1 MKIILANYRYY
12 VSGGPEIYMFN
23 VKRLL
28 EEAGHTVIPF
38 SVRSPLNEET
48 PYSRYFPHGK
58 SESGDAYFNDV
69 KKTPK
74 NIARLLSCAFY
85 NREAYKN
92 LRRLIQ
98 DERPDVVY
106 VLQQI
111 NALSPSIFKACNDE
125 GVRVVHRL
133 SDFNIMCPRS
143 DFLCNGIVCTACIN
157 GDYSK
162 AADMSCCHGSR
173 ATTAVRI
180 SSMKYHRRK
189 NLFNFIDAYIC
200 PSKFTASLL
209 EKSGIPDEKINVVP
223 TFTTIPSHFADDV
236 EGEGYAL
243 YLGRISP
250 EKGVDLAVKAATRN
264 IDVKLKVTGR
274 IDDDFASS
282 IKEMAVK
289 AGILERV
296 DFVGFV
302 QGEEKDRLID
312 GASCVLCPSTW
323 FENMPNTVLE
333 AYAHGKPVVVFDI
346 GCMAELVKSGETGF
360 VLPLG
365 DVDALANSIAFYL
378 NNPDEARRQGA
389 NGRNMLLSK
398 FTPQNHLEMLEAIL
412 DPTLAEKQA

>member
-28 EEAGHTVIPF
+28 EDAGHTVIPF

-58 SESGDAYFNDV
+58 SESGDAYFNNV

-74 NIARLLSCAFY
+74 NVARLLSCAFY
-85 NREAYKN
+85 NLEAYKN
-92 LRRLIQ
+92 LRH
-98 DERPDVVY
+98 
-106 VLQQI
+106 LQQI
-111 NALSPSIFKACNDE
+111 NALSPSIFKACHDE

-143 DFLCNGIVCTACIN
+143 DFLCNGEVCTACIN

-180 SSMKYHRRK
+180 ASMKFHRCKR
-189 NLFNFIDAYIC
+189 LFDYVDAFVC
-200 PSKFTASLL
+200 PSAFTASLL
-209 EKSGIPDEKINVVP
+209 KKSGVPGEKINVVP
-223 TFTTIPSHFADDV
+223 TFTTAPSRPEVCPAA
-236 EGEGYAL
+236 GKYAL

-250 EKGVDLAVKAATRN
+250 EKGVDLTVDAAMRN
-264 IDVKLKVTGR
+264 SGVWLKITGR
-274 IDDDFASS
+274 TDDEYAAS
-282 IKEMAVK
+282 IKTAVEE
-289 AGILERV
+289 AGISDRV

-302 QGEEKDRLID
+302 KGEEKERLID
-312 GASCVLCPSTW
+312 GAACVLCPSTW

-346 GCMAELVKSGETGF
+346 GCMPELVENGETGS

-365 DVDALANSIAFYL
+365 DVDALSKTIAFYL
-378 NNPDEARRQGA
+378 ENPDEARRQGM
-389 NGRNMLLSK
+389 NGRNAVLMK
-398 FTPQNHLEMLEAIL
+398 YTPQNHLEKLEAIL
-412 DPTLAEKQA
+412 DPACAKKED